1 MFMPNEVSC
10 RAAGGVVEMLVDGRM
25 ALFHERA

>member
-1 MFMPNEVSC
+1 MPNEISC
-10 RAAGGVVEMLVDGRM
+10 RAAGGVVEMLVDGRT